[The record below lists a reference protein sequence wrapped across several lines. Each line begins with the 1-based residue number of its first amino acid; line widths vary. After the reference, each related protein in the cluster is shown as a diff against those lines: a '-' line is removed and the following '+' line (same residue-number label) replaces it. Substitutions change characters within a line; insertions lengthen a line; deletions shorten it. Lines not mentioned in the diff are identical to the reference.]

1 MRFAGDGV
9 SSFQIAATQASKFS
23 IGGKSLSDE
32 GNALVMSSQVY
43 AHASERQSQSSD
55 SGGLYLV
62 MQGVQAWPIL
72 VDCCPRVIALAD
84 SEQNTGRSF
93 WFALEHY
100 VTNYTYFCESLTV
113 E

>member
-23 IGGKSLSDE
+23 IGGGKSLSEE

-62 MQGVQAWPIL
+62 M
-72 VDCCPRVIALAD
+72 
-84 SEQNTGRSF
+84 
-93 WFALEHY
+93 
-100 VTNYTYFCESLTV
+100 
-113 E
+113 

>member
-55 SGGLYLV
+55 SGENL
-62 MQGVQAWPIL
+62 P
-72 VDCCPRVIALAD
+72 
-84 SEQNTGRSF
+84 SES
-93 WFALEHY
+93 
-100 VTNYTYFCESLTV
+100 ESGSKSGSKSS
-113 E
+113 